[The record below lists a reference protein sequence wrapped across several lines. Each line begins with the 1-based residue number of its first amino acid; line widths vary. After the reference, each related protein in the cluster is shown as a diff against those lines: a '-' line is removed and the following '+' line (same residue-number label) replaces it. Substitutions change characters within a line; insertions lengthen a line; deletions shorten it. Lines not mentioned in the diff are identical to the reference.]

1 MRILLTNDDGIQA
14 EGIRTLASVLSEKHE
29 IYIAAPD
36 RQRSAAGHSVTYFM
50 RDNTAQRTEIPGV
63 KEAWAIS
70 GTPAD
75 CVYYALYG
83 LLKEKPDLV
92 LSGINHGPNLAT
104 DCLYSGTV
112 AAAMEA
118 YVIGVPAAAVSLCGR
133 NNDYLKDCAE
143 TVSDLLPDIFPYI
156 SEEDCILNINFP
168 CIPRRDI
175 AGVRITK
182 FDGMRNYAK
191 KLETIRQDD
200 GTVIL
205 RCPSAPVSMKTSRRT
220 LEGDVTAVE
229 NHYIS
234 VTPLNGDLCAA
245 EVCEAMK
252 GVFL

>member
-1 MRILLTNDDGIQA
+1 MRILLTNDDGINA
-14 EGIRTLASVLSEKHE
+14 EGIRELASALAQEHE

-50 RDNTAQRTEIPGV
+50 QDNTACRADIPGV
-63 KEAWAIS
+63 REAWAIS

-83 LLKEKPDLV
+83 LLREKPDLV

-118 YVIGVPAAAVSLCGR
+118 YVIGIPEAALSLCGR
-133 NNDYLKDCAE
+133 NKAYLKDSAE
-143 TVSDLLPDIFPYI
+143 AAADLLPEIFPYI
-156 SEEDCILNINFP
+156 SGSDCILNINFP
-168 CIPRRDI
+168 CIPRSEM
-175 AGVRITK
+175 AGVRITQ

-191 KLETIRQDD
+191 KLEIIPENND
-200 GTVIL
+200 TVIL
-205 RCPSAPVSMKTSRRT
+205 RCPSTPVTMKTTRRT

-229 NHYIS
+229 QHYIS
-234 VTPLNGDLCAA
+234 ITPLDGDLCAA
-245 EVCEAMK
+245 EVCKAMK
-252 GVFL
+252 GVFQ